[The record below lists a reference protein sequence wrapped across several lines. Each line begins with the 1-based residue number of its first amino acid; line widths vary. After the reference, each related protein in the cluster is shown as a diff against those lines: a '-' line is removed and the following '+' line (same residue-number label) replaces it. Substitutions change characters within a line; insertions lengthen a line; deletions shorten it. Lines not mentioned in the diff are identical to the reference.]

1 MINTK
6 GVAAAFAQLHAG
18 LDALSAALTAEEATE
33 LVGPIE
39 AVRRFRAANPKATKA
54 EAVATLVPQGYNA
67 ATIRTQMSR
76 QHDIGPKRNEFI
88 SYRID
93 SVDPILMTNV
103 KTGERVRRGKNKDIL
118 REMARKLGL
127 PKSGDVSCF
136 SPNGDEFTT
145 HDYARAVLKALNSG
159 EA

>member
-6 GVAAAFAQLHAG
+6 RVAAAFEQLHAG
-18 LDALSAALTAEEATE
+18 LDALAAALMAEEATE

-39 AVRRFRAANPKATKA
+39 AVRRFRAANPEATTA
-54 EAVATLVPQGYNA
+54 EAVAALVPHGYNA

-76 QHDIGPKRNEFI
+76 QDDIGPKQNEFI
-88 SYRID
+88 DHRID
-93 SVDPILMTNV
+93 SVDPIQMTNL
-103 KTGERVRRGKNKDIL
+103 KTGERVQRGKNKDIL

-127 PKSGDVSCF
+127 PKAGAMYCY

-145 HDYARAVLKALNSG
+145 HDYARAVLKELN
-159 EA
+159 ANA